1 MVVLYATP
9 TCPKCRVL
17 GSKMDA
23 KHIEYTKEMD
33 MEVLSQKGLSAVP
46 YLEVD
51 GQMMDFIQANKWI
64 NEQ

>member
-9 TCPKCRVL
+9 TCPKCHVL
-17 GSKMDA
+17 RSKMDA

-33 MEVLSQKGLSAVP
+33 IEVLTQKGISTVP

-51 GQMMDFIQANKWI
+51 GQIMDFAQANQWI
-64 NEQ
+64 NAQ